1 MDDELLRRIAA
12 ELNSAPDS
20 AARAGRSAAIVT
32 DTNTRIGEAAQAM
45 PFDSTPYA
53 MPQWLSATAKQRKPQ

>member
-12 ELNSAPDS
+12 ELNGAPDS
-20 AARAGRSAAIVT
+20 AARAGRSAALVAE
-32 DTNTRIGEAAQAM
+32 TNTRIAEAAKAM

-53 MPQWLSATAKQRKPQ
+53 MPQWLSAVSKQRQST

>member
-12 ELNSAPDS
+12 EFNGAPDS
-20 AARAGRSAAIVT
+20 AARAGRSAAIVA
-32 DTNTRIGEAAQAM
+32 DTNTRIGEAAKAM

-53 MPQWLSATAKQRKPQ
+53 MPQWLSAVSKRRQPT

>member
-20 AARAGRSAAIVT
+20 AARAGRSAALVA

-45 PFDSTPYA
+45 PFDSTPYS
-53 MPQWLSATAKQRKPQ
+53 MPQWLSAVSKRRQPT